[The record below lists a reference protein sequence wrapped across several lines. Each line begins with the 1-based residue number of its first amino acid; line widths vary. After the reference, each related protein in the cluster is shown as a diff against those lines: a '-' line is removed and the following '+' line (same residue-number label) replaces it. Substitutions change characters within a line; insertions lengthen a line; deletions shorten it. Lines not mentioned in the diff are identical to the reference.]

1 VLLEKGT
8 KLRVKR
14 LGARTV
20 TGVVTNVFNK
30 CSENYVGLLVE
41 YRSYYSG
48 GLYIA
53 KPEDCLP
60 YDRRLR
66 RQKVPVE

>member
-1 VLLEKGT
+1 MLLEKGT
-8 KLRVKR
+8 KIRVKR

-20 TGVVTNVFNK
+20 TGVVTRVYR
-30 CSENYVGLLVE
+30 SEQCELVE